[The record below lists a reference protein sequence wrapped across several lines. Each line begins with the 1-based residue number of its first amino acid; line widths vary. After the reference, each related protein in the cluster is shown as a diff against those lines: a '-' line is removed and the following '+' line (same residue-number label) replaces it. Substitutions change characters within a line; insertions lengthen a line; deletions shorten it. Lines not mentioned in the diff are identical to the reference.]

1 MGHESRDVGVGRNSP
16 VEVAEAT
23 SGLCRTLKAL
33 EDHSKRI
40 QSRHGISGPQLGA
53 LWEVHQNHGLT
64 VSQGA
69 RRMYL
74 HPSTFSGI
82 ADRLEA
88 KGLVRRIRD
97 GRDHRVVHLEI
108 TDKGLALL
116 KIAPR
121 PIRQQI
127 METLRELPEPE
138 LRAFVQGISALAE
151 AIEDEG
157 RSLVPSASQHQR

>member
-1 MGHESRDVGVGRNSP
+1 MGDEGTLDAASRLNG

-33 EDHSKRI
+33 DDHSKRI

-88 KGLVRRIRD
+88 KGLARRIRD

-127 METLRELPEPE
+127 METLQELPEPE
-138 LRAFVQGISALAE
+138 LRAFVQGMSALAE

-157 RSLVPSASQHQR
+157 RSLVSSASQHHR

>member
-1 MGHESRDVGVGRNSP
+1 MGDESKADGVSRTSAAG
-16 VEVAEAT
+16 VAEAAR
-23 SGLCRTLKAL
+23 GLSRTLKAL
-33 EDHSKRI
+33 DDHSKRV

-53 LWEVHQNHGLT
+53 LWEVRQNHGLT

-97 GRDHRVVHLEI
+97 GRDHRVVHLEM
-108 TDKGLALL
+108 TEKGLALL
-116 KIAPR
+116 KTAPR
-121 PIRQQI
+121 PIRQRI
-127 METLRELPEPE
+127 MRTLEQLPESE
-138 LRAFVQGISALAE
+138 LRAFVQGMSALAE

-157 RSLVPSASQHQR
+157 RSPVPSASQDTT